1 MPAAGACSRCFLLGL
16 WSFSPYEGG
25 ASINGASLG
34 ASAAV
39 VSITAFLGEFL
50 GYALRGTFCLRTD
63 CELKRGVSDM
73 RGNRHYVHL
82 GIMTALSFIS
92 MYVLMYAMVNKFAN
106 VYSNLNQ
113 FYMAGLMTAPIV
125 VIKLALM
132 GSVYDNKNANIVII
146 AVSVVALGAFF
157 LGIRQQAAIGDKS
170 FLTSMIPHHAG
181 AILMCERAP
190 IQDAEIKK
198 LCGEII
204 SSQQKEIDQMKSMLA
219 RLI

>member
-1 MPAAGACSRCFLLGL
+1 LLGL